1 MKQLVKTLL
10 AMLLIAMC
18 LTSDTAQYA
27 SQFQGS
33 RFKVQVSEPLL
44 SANSAASAVTGPK
57 PPSWENQKWIPL
69 QVTLPCTYPLP

>member
-18 LTSDTAQYA
+18 LTSDTA
-27 SQFQGS
+27 
-33 RFKVQVSEPLL
+33 VT
-44 SANSAASAVTGPK
+44 SAAPTSAPLSNSAVTGPK
-57 PPSWENQKWIPL
+57 FPSWENQRWTPL